1 MTFGEK
7 LQKLRKVKGWT
18 QEELAQKITVSRQA
32 LSKWELGAAIP
43 DTENVLQIS
52 KLFGVSTDY
61 LLNDE
66 YESDSDI
73 PAVKVESSILT
84 QKYTGKIHAII
95 GGIISVISAV
105 GLLIIGILSS
115 KAVVNYPETEK
126 YTTSKHGLEALFE
139 LYNIEWLFV
148 LCIILFFIGLLIAFY
163 PKLRS
168 HRTKKKTDVY

>member
-7 LQKLRKVKGWT
+7 LQKLRKTKGWT

-32 LSKWELGAAIP
+32 LSKWELGTAIP

-73 PAVKVESSILT
+73 PAVKVESNILT
-84 QKYTGKIHAII
+84 QKYTGKIHAIT
-95 GGIISVISAV
+95 GSIISAISAV
-105 GLLIIGILSS
+105 GLLIIDILSS
-115 KAVVNYPETEK
+115 KAVVNYPGTEEH
-126 YTTSKHGLEALFE
+126 TTSKYGLAALFE

-148 LCIILFFIGLLIAFY
+148 LCIILFFVGVLIAFY

-168 HRTKKKTDVY
+168 RRTKKKTDVC